1 MNNKVQSKW
10 IEVFK
15 DNPQQENESQSAYLR
30 KLAKEYGVGDG
41 TVRRAYHTHVTRKKQ
56 EPTFNPETPTFKQL
70 PKSDA
75 KDPVIADIKGKKVLI
90 LSDIHVPYHDVA
102 AIHCAVNEGIRQKC
116 DTIILNGDFM
126 DCHEISRFEK
136 DKFKRTFVQ
145 EVQLT
150 KQLFSWLR
158 YKFPKALI
166 YNKLGNHEVRY
177 KAYLRKNA
185 SALEGLESFELE
197 NILDYEKFGVIS
209 VGGNVRMRFNE
220 LSIIHGHEYG
230 GSVFSPVNVA
240 RGLYTRA
247 KASAMCG
254 HSHVT
259 SEHTEVD
266 ITGKLTTCW
275 SVGCLSEL
283 RPDYA
288 PFSKYNQGFA
298 IVSRKGSTGFHVQN
312 FRILDGKI
320 L

>member
-1 MNNKVQSKW
+1 MKQQSKW
-10 IEVFK
+10 VGIF
-15 DNPQQENESQSAYLR
+15 QENPKLPTDASIASYLR
-30 KLAKEYGVGDG
+30 RISKEYGVSEG
-41 TVRRAYHTHVTRKKQ
+41 TVRRVYFEQVTSKSKT
-56 EPTFNPETPTFKQL
+56 PTFDSNTPTFKEL

-75 KDPVIADIKGKKVLI
+75 KTPTAVYIEGKKALI
-90 LSDIHVPYHDVA
+90 LCDIHVPYHDIP

-116 DTIILNGDFM
+116 DTVILNGDFM

-136 DKFKRTFVQ
+136 NKFKRSFVQ
-145 EVQLT
+145 EVQAT

-158 YKFPKALI
+158 YKFPKARFYAKI
-166 YNKLGNHEVRY
+166 ANHEDRY
-177 KAYLRKNA
+177 RKYIRSNA
-185 SALEGLESFELE
+185 SALEGLEQFELHQ
-197 NILDYEKFGVIS
+197 ILDFERFGFSLVES
-209 VGGNVRMRFNE
+209 HQQMKFNE

-240 RGLYTRA
+240 RGLYMRA
-247 KASAMCG
+247 KANALCG

-266 ITGKLTTCW
+266 INGQITTCW

-288 PFSKYNQGFA
+288 PFAKYNNGFA
-298 IVSRKGSTGFHVQN
+298 IVSRKGNKGFHVQN
-312 FRILDGKI
+312 YRILNGKI

>member
-1 MNNKVQSKW
+1 MNNKQESKW
-10 IEVFK
+10 IGVFK
-15 DNPQQENESQSAYLR
+15 ENTQQAHESQAAYLR
-30 KLAKEYGVGDG
+30 RLAKEYGVGEG
-41 TVRRAYHTHVTRKKQ
+41 TLRRNYHTHVIKKKQ
-56 EPTFNPETPTFKQL
+56 ERTFDEETPTFKHL

-75 KDPVIADIKGKKVLI
+75 KKPTVVEIQGKRALI

-102 AIHCAVNEGIRQKC
+102 AIHCAVNEGLRQKC

-136 DKFKRTFVQ
+136 DKYKRTFIQ

-158 YKFPKALI
+158 YKFPKAI
-166 YNKLGNHEVRY
+166 FYGKFANHEDRY
-177 KAYLRKNA
+177 RKYIRSNA
-185 SALEGLESFELE
+185 SALEGLDAFEME
-197 NILDYEKFGVIS
+197 NILDFEKFGIIP
-209 VGGNVRMRFNE
+209 VGSSVRMCFNE

-247 KASAMCG
+247 KSSAICG

-266 ITGKLTTCW
+266 ITGKITTCW

-298 IVSRKGSTGFHVQN
+298 IVDRKGKTGFHVQN

>member
-1 MNNKVQSKW
+1 MSEKKWSAVFAQEPRLEGETLMAYYVRIAEKYGTTKGNVRSKYYY
-10 IEVFK
+10 
-15 DNPQQENESQSAYLR
+15 N
-30 KLAKEYGVGDG
+30 
-41 TVRRAYHTHVTRKKQ
+41 VTAKKQ
-56 EPTFNPETPTFKQL
+56 EPVFDRSQPVAHHL
-70 PKSDA
+70 PHSDA
-75 KDPVIADIKGKKVLI
+75 KKPTVVDIQGKKALI

-116 DTIILNGDFM
+116 DTVILNGDFM

-136 DKFKRTFVQ
+136 DKFKRTFIQ

-158 YKFPKALI
+158 YKFPKATF
-166 YNKLGNHEVRY
+166 YGKFANHEDRY
-177 KAYLRKNA
+177 RKYIRSNA
-185 SALEGLESFELE
+185 SALEGLEAFEME
-197 NILDYEKFGVIS
+197 NILDFERFGIVP
-209 VGGNVRMRFNE
+209 VGSSIRMRFNE

-240 RGLYTRA
+240 RGLYMRA
-247 KASAMCG
+247 KSSAICG

-266 ITGKLTTCW
+266 ITGKITTCW

-298 IVSRKGSTGFHVQN
+298 IVSRSGKTGFHVQN